1 MDVRS
6 LNVTPV
12 SHFVKAKP
20 LDKNFFLIF
29 SKKVSAYLDVFHQ
42 KKKEI
47 FKHDEQKGRISIKS
61 VFKSSQKQKLI
72 EINIFYKIKKD

>member
-1 MDVRS
+1 LDIKERILNLLKKIFLLHNENLELMDVRS

-42 KKKEI
+42 KKKRN
-47 FKHDEQKGRISIKS
+47 F
-61 VFKSSQKQKLI
+61 
-72 EINIFYKIKKD
+72 